1 MSALRSLPDGGADE
15 STPLVVPDEA
25 SDAPRDT
32 DGFEGYVGARA
43 IAAGAHEIAGSATAA
58 ATPGDGAR
66 SRPSVLQLLWR
77 SIWALNSLSAAPNDL
92 ESRDYDMYESD
103 VMMAQLHER
112 CLQVRAPLARARSGC
127 IRAYVCAVRRL
138 VRPCAFTRVSVR
150 LIS

>member
-15 STPLVVPDEA
+15 SAPLLVPDEA
-25 SDAPRDT
+25 NDAPRDT

-66 SRPSVLQLLWR
+66 SRPSVLKLLWR

-103 VMMAQLHER
+103 VTMRHLHER
-112 CLQVRAPLARARSGC
+112 CLQVRARASATGCGCMCVRVFVRVLVSCPCARA
-127 IRAYVCAVRRL
+127 CA
-138 VRPCAFTRVSVR
+138 
-150 LIS
+150 